1 MRSTEFAISTDAR
14 ETLKNTCMEA
24 FDVLVVDDSPVARKL
39 VEHALPKEE
48 FRVLPA
54 KTGLEALELFA
65 LHRPGL
71 VITDWLMPDLGGIE
85 LCQRL
90 RSRFRDSFT
99 YVILLTSL
107 AEKSNVV
114 NGLRAGADDY
124 LTKPFDA
131 EELLA
136 RASVGRRFVELH
148 REIEAKN
155 RFLERLALTDDLTG
169 LPNRRAL
176 EQWATK
182 QLSGA
187 VRHDFPFCLV
197 MADLDQFKSIN
208 DAHGHDAGDAV
219 LKKFAEILQINTRQC
234 DVCGRLGG
242 DEFLLVITHSEED
255 GVRQAI
261 EHLREQIEAQRLT
274 FGGHEVGIT
283 ASFGMA
289 SLNRGQNLDFE
300 RVLVRA
306 DVALHSAK
314 RRGGN
319 RVEVVPPEL
328 NCAKRGVGI
337 DLSFECVDSA

>member
-1 MRSTEFAISTDAR
+1 MKFAISTVAR
-14 ETLKNTCMEA
+14 ETPKNACQKA
-24 FDVLVVDDSPVARKL
+24 FDVLVVDDSAVARKL

-54 KTGLEALELFA
+54 KTGLEAVELFA

-71 VITDWLMPDLGGIE
+71 VITDWLMPDLGGVE

-90 RSRFRDSFT
+90 RSGFKDSFT

-114 NGLRAGADDY
+114 KGLRAGADDY

-148 REIEAKN
+148 RQIEAQN
-155 RFLERLALTDDLTG
+155 RFLQRLALTDDLTG

-182 QLSGA
+182 QMSGA

-197 MADLDQFKSIN
+197 MADLDEFKSIN
-208 DAHGHDAGDAV
+208 DAHGHGAGDAV
-219 LKKFAEILQINTRQC
+219 LKKFAEILQINTRQS
-234 DVCGRLGG
+234 DICGRIGG
-242 DEFLLVITHSEED
+242 DEFLMVITHSEED
-255 GVRQAI
+255 GVKQAI
-261 EHLREQIEAQRLT
+261 ERIREQVEAQRFT
-274 FGGHEVGIT
+274 FGGQDVGIT
-283 ASFGMA
+283 ASFGVA
-289 SLNRGQNLDFE
+289 SLNRGQNLDFQ
-300 RVLVRA
+300 RMIVQT

-314 RRGGN
+314 RRGRN

-328 NCAKRGVGI
+328 HSAKRG
-337 DLSFECVDSA
+337 LALAL